1 MRSLNEHVF
10 LVAGHQVARPVFFDG
25 HGLLLVI
32 EFYDDTEHFLVIKD
46 QADVRTDVDGVFISV
61 TIYLIVIVLV
71 LEFTVFIFFEL

>member
-46 QADVRTDVDGVFISV
+46 QADVRTDVDGVFISSS
-61 TIYLIVIVLV
+61 INLIVIV